1 MRTPA
6 LPAPYSTPFHPTSTP
21 CHPTSTP
28 GLKQDHPM
36 SPHSVSGFGVLFPTP
51 EFREPYKATA
61 TPNPNNV
68 LYHLFAFISSIRNQ
82 E

>member
-1 MRTPA
+1 
-6 LPAPYSTPFHPTSTP
+6 
-21 CHPTSTP
+21 
-28 GLKQDHPM
+28 M

-61 TPNPNNV
+61 TPNPHNV
-68 LYHLFAFISSIRNQ
+68 VYHLFAFISSIRNQ